1 MPKGTPFDNVH
12 IRMFAVASTK
22 SKLNI
27 VHSTKKNFITRLSL
41 SLQYTTS
48 QGNLVQILNIAGIT
62 QVETKKRKDDDLIR
76 LASSAGLNP

>member
-27 VHSTKKNFITRLSL
+27 VHSTKKKNFITRLSL

-48 QGNLVQILNIAGIT
+48 QGNLVQMLHIAGIT
-62 QVETKKRKDDDLIR
+62 QVETKKRKDDDLIK
-76 LASSAGLNP
+76 LA